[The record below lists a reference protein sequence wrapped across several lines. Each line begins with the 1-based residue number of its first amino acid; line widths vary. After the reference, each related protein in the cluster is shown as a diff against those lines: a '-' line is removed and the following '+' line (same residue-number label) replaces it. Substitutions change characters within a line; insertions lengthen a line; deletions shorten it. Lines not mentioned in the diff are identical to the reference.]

1 MGPGRRCAGPHG
13 DLRSGDDAGPGPA
26 GERTGGLT
34 TTANAGG
41 SPGVVRRRWR
51 RSCRCCICGGCRRA
65 DFRGALPV
73 LLGKDAAGPES
84 DEHLAADGG
93 RGREVLGRSGSGTC
107 RRAAASTG
115 GWTGSIDGPYR
126 PARGRVAR
134 TAAAGGVPRSRS
146 ARSAWGPGPPRGG
159 AGWQVMEC
167 RRLYSGR
174 WRWRPSV
181 RSAGHRSGGR
191 RGRRTCGWSGRR
203 ACRRACRGSSRV
215 RRATRCRHGCSGA
228 GTVAP
233 GGAAAVDDLAGVW

>member
-1 MGPGRRCAGPHG
+1 MGPGRRRAVPHG

-167 RRLYSGR
+167 RRLYR
-174 WRWRPSV
+174 WPLEMAAKCSK
-181 RSAGHRSGGR
+181 
-191 RGRRTCGWSGRR
+191 
-203 ACRRACRGSSRV
+203 RGSPKRWKARAQNLRV
-215 RRATRCRHGCSGA
+215 VGPESVPWIASSSASHPMSA
-228 GTVAP
+228 WV
-233 GGAAAVDDLAGVW
+233 